1 MTSERGLHD
10 GPKHETDRRLRL
22 DALFDEALS
31 LVEAGR
37 DEDRSAL
44 LRRIEAEDAA
54 LASDLRGLL
63 ALAVAEHA
71 ALPRDAAGPARW
83 TALFD
88 EHGPTDDA
96 PLPGRIGVWTP
107 VERIGH
113 GGMGTVYRVERD
125 ADGFHQTGALKL
137 LRPGT
142 ESDDFLRRFAEERR
156 ILATLTHPGIAR
168 LLDGGRSADGRPYL
182 VMEYVD
188 GAPLDRDCDRRGLD
202 IDARIALFLRIAD
215 AVVHAHRNLVA
226 HRDLKPGNILVGAD
240 GAPKLLDFGIAKALR
255 ASSGDSANS
264 ATEASPTLLRAFTP
278 DYAAPEQV
286 LGQPTSTVT
295 DVYQLGLLLYEL
307 LTGHRAQHA
316 QEASARAIEAA
327 VCESEPVRPSERIG
341 DDDRARCAARAT
353 TPAALRRKLRGDLDN
368 IVLKALRKAP
378 ERRYASV
385 ALMIEDLERW
395 RRGQTVRARP
405 ETWAYRSGKFLRR
418 NAWAVAATTTIFALT
433 LGYAIT
439 ATLQADALARERD
452 RARAEATKARQIAAL
467 TRRLFEGTG
476 PKLAE
481 ESPLTAR
488 QLLDNGWPLIEREL
502 AGQPE
507 VQAELLDVVASAY
520 RDLGEYERAEALADS
535 GLRAAKQVMD
545 RPLLLARARHG
556 RGRVAIDRGD
566 YALAEMHLR
575 DALDDYRRMHV
586 GTDSGD
592 GAQVADL
599 RQDDVLQ
606 DLAELAD
613 LRGEVETAQA
623 TYRDALAIRRARHG
637 ERHPDVAE
645 SLHGLGMSLRRSGDY
660 AGAEPLVSQALTLRR
675 QLLPAGHATI
685 AYTVSDLAQIRNDLG
700 EYDSAEALYRE
711 ALASQEKSLG
721 PHHPDVATSML
732 SLARVLKTRR
742 DFIGARTL
750 LEGSLAIRRKA
761 YGERHPAVALNL
773 NDLGRNHFESG
784 DFDRAEAY
792 YIAALAAYPVGDPGL
807 PATAFNL
814 GELAEKRGDLAEAE
828 RRYRETLAAWR
839 ARYGDD
845 HDRVGLA
852 WNRLGA
858 VLFRQPGKDRWG
870 DAEAAMR
877 QGVAIYRKR
886 LPADHPKFA
895 SALLPLG
902 TLLIARGARSEGESL
917 LRDAWHLRRKA
928 FGAEDPR
935 TREATRALAAAGLS
949 APAS

>member
-1 MTSERGLHD
+1 MNRGD
-10 GPKHETDRRLRL
+10 DADRRARL
-22 DALFDEALS
+22 DAWFDEALS
-31 LVEAGR
+31 LEGDAR
-37 DEDRSAL
+37 DAL

-54 LASDLRGLL
+54 LATELRALL
-63 ALAVAEHA
+63 AWANAGDD
-71 ALPRDAAGPARW
+71 ALPLPAAGPARW
-83 TALFD
+83 AALFD
-88 EHGPTDDA
+88 DDDRASGDA
-96 PLPGRIGVWTP
+96 PLPDRIGVWTP
-107 VERIGH
+107 VARIGH

-137 LRPGT
+137 LRPGS
-142 ESDDFLRRFAEERR
+142 ESEEFLRRFTEERR

-188 GAPLDRDCDRRGLD
+188 GAPLDRDCDRRGLS
-202 IDARIALFLRIAD
+202 IDARIAVFLQIAD
-215 AVVHAHRNLVA
+215 AVAHAHRNLVA

-255 ASSGDSANS
+255 ASAVDSANS
-264 ATEASPTLLRAFTP
+264 ATEASSTLLRAFTP

-286 LGQPTSTVT
+286 LGQATSTVT

-316 QEASARAIEAA
+316 QDASPRAVEAA
-327 VCESEPVRPSERIG
+327 VCESEAIRPSERIG
-341 DDDRARCAARAT
+341 DDDRERCAARAT
-353 TPAALRRKLRGDLDN
+353 TPTALRRRLRGDLDN

-405 ETWAYRSGKFLRR
+405 ETWTYRSGKFLRR
-418 NAWAVAATTTIFALT
+418 NAWAVAATTTIFALIV
-433 LGYAIT
+433 GYAIT

-452 RARAEATKARQIAAL
+452 RAQAEAAKARQIAAL
-467 TRRLFEGTG
+467 TRRLFEGAG
-476 PKLAE
+476 PSVAG

-502 AGQPE
+502 DGQPD
-507 VQAELLDVVASAY
+507 VQAELLDVVAGAY

-535 GLRAAKQVMD
+535 GLRAAKQAVGQ
-545 RPLLLARARHG
+545 PLLLARARHG

-575 DALDDYRRMHV
+575 DALGDYRRMAER
-586 GTDSGD
+586 TDGRTDGGD
-592 GAQVADL
+592 TVQAA
-599 RQDDVLQ
+599 DVLQ

-613 LRGEVETAQA
+613 LRGEVVSAQA
-623 TYRDALAIRRARHG
+623 IYREALAIRRAHHG

-660 AGAEPLVSQALTLRR
+660 LGAEPLVSQALILRR
-675 QLLPAGHATI
+675 QLLPPGHAEI
-685 AYTVSDLAQIRNDLG
+685 AYTLSDLAQIRNDLG
-700 EYDSAEALYRE
+700 EFDSAEALYRE

-721 PHHPDVATSML
+721 PYHPDVATSML

-742 DFIGARTL
+742 DIDGARAL
-750 LEGSLAIRRKA
+750 LERSLDIRRKV
-761 YGERHPAVALNL
+761 YGERHPAVALNF

-784 DFDRAEAY
+784 DYARAEAY
-792 YIAALAAYPVGDPGL
+792 YLAALAAYPAGDPGL
-807 PATAFNL
+807 PGTVFNL

-858 VLFRQPGKDRWG
+858 VLFRQPDKARWG
-870 DAEAAMR
+870 EAETAMR
-877 QGVAIYRKR
+877 QGVAIYRRR

-902 TLLIARGARSEGESL
+902 TLLIARGARSEGTSL
-917 LRDAWHLRRKA
+917 LRDAWRLRRDA
-928 FGAEDPR
+928 FGAQDPR
-935 TREATRALAAAGLS
+935 TREASRALAAAGLS
-949 APAS
+949 TPAG

>member
-1 MTSERGLHD
+1 MNRGD
-10 GPKHETDRRLRL
+10 DADRRARL
-22 DALFDEALS
+22 DAWFDEALS
-31 LVEAGR
+31 LEGDAR
-37 DEDRSAL
+37 DAV

-54 LASDLRGLL
+54 LATELRALL
-63 ALAVAEHA
+63 AWANAGDD
-71 ALPRDAAGPARW
+71 ALPLPASGPARW
-83 TALFD
+83 AALFD
-88 EHGPTDDA
+88 DDDLA
-96 PLPGRIGVWTP
+96 HDNATLPDRIGVWTP
-107 VERIGH
+107 VARIGH

-137 LRPGT
+137 LRPGS
-142 ESDDFLRRFAEERR
+142 ESEEFLRRFTEERR

-188 GAPLDRDCDRRGLD
+188 GAPLDRDCDRRGLS
-202 IDARIALFLRIAD
+202 IDARIAVFLQIAD
-215 AVVHAHRNLVA
+215 AVAHAHRNLVA

-255 ASSGDSANS
+255 ASAVDSANS
-264 ATEASPTLLRAFTP
+264 ATEASSTLLRAFTP

-286 LGQPTSTVT
+286 LGQATSTVT

-316 QEASARAIEAA
+316 QDASPRAVEAA
-327 VCESEPVRPSERIG
+327 VCESEPIRPSERIG
-341 DDDRARCAARAT
+341 DDDRERCAARAT
-353 TPAALRRKLRGDLDN
+353 TPTALRRRLRGDLDN

-405 ETWAYRSGKFLRR
+405 ETWTYRSGKFLRR
-418 NAWAVAATTTIFALT
+418 NAWAVAAATTIFALIV
-433 LGYAIT
+433 GYSIT

-452 RARAEATKARQIAAL
+452 RAQAEAAKARQIAAL
-467 TRRLFEGTG
+467 TRRLFEGAG
-476 PKLAE
+476 PSVAG

-502 AGQPE
+502 DGQPD
-507 VQAELLDVVASAY
+507 VQAELLDVVAGAY

-535 GLRAAKQVMD
+535 GLRAAKQAVGQ
-545 RPLLLARARHG
+545 PLLLARARHG

-575 DALDDYRRMHV
+575 DALGDYRRMAERKDG
-586 GTDSGD
+586 GTDGGD
-592 GAQVADL
+592 TVQAAA
-599 RQDDVLQ
+599 VLQ

-613 LRGEVETAQA
+613 LRGEVVSAQA
-623 TYRDALAIRRARHG
+623 IYREALAIRRAHHG
-637 ERHPDVAE
+637 ERHPEVAE

-660 AGAEPLVSQALTLRR
+660 LGAEPLVSQALILRR
-675 QLLPAGHATI
+675 QLLPPGHAEI
-685 AYTVSDLAQIRNDLG
+685 AYTLSDLAQIRNDLG
-700 EYDSAEALYRE
+700 EFDSAEALYRE
-711 ALASQEKSLG
+711 ALASQQKSLG
-721 PHHPDVATSML
+721 PDHPDVATSML

-742 DFIGARTL
+742 DIDGARAL
-750 LEGSLAIRRKA
+750 LERSLDIRRKV
-761 YGERHPAVALNL
+761 YGERHPAVALNF

-784 DFDRAEAY
+784 DYARAEAY
-792 YIAALAAYPVGDPGL
+792 YLAALAAYPAGDPGL
-807 PATAFNL
+807 PGTVFNL

-858 VLFRQPGKDRWG
+858 VLFRQPDKARWG
-870 DAEAAMR
+870 EAETAMR
-877 QGVAIYRKR
+877 QGVAIYRRR

-902 TLLIARGARSEGESL
+902 TLLIARGARSEGTSL
-917 LRDAWHLRRKA
+917 LRDAWRLRRDA
-928 FGAEDPR
+928 FGAQDPR
-935 TREATRALAAAGLS
+935 TREASQALAAAGLS
-949 APAS
+949 TPTG

>member
-1 MTSERGLHD
+1 MNHGSD
-10 GPKHETDRRLRL
+10 TDPRVRL
-22 DALFDEALS
+22 DAWFDEALA
-31 LVEAGR
+31 LEGDAR
-37 DEDRSAL
+37 DAL
-44 LRRIEAEDAA
+44 LRRAEAEDAA
-54 LASDLRGLL
+54 LATELRALL
-63 ALAVAEHA
+63 AWASADDA
-71 ALPRDAAGPARW
+71 ALPLPAAGPARW
-83 TALFD
+83 AALFD
-88 EHGPTDDA
+88 DDDLARDDA
-96 PLPGRIGVWTP
+96 PLPDRIGVWTP
-107 VERIGH
+107 VARIGH

-137 LRPGT
+137 LRPGS
-142 ESDDFLRRFAEERR
+142 ESEEFLRRFTEERR

-202 IDARIALFLRIAD
+202 IDARIAVFLQIAD
-215 AVVHAHRNLVA
+215 AVAHAHRNLVA

-255 ASSGDSANS
+255 TSAVDSANS
-264 ATEASPTLLRAFTP
+264 ATEASSTLLRAFTP

-286 LGQPTSTVT
+286 LGQATSTVT

-316 QEASARAIEAA
+316 QDASPRAIEAA
-327 VCESEPVRPSERIG
+327 VCEHEPVRPSERIG
-341 DDDRARCAARAT
+341 DDDRERSAARAT
-353 TPAALRRKLRGDLDN
+353 TPTALRRKLRGDLDN

-405 ETWAYRSGKFLRR
+405 ETWTYRSGKFLRR
-418 NAWAVAATTTIFALT
+418 NAWAVAATTTIFALI

-452 RARAEATKARQIAAL
+452 RAQAEAAKARQIAAL
-467 TRRLFEGTG
+467 TRRLFEGAG
-476 PKLAE
+476 PSVAG

-502 AGQPE
+502 EGQPD
-507 VQAELLDVVASAY
+507 VQAELLDVVAGAY

-535 GLRAAKQVMD
+535 GLRAAKRAIGQ
-545 RPLLLARARHG
+545 PLLLARARHG

-575 DALDDYRRMHV
+575 DALGDYRRMADR
-586 GTDSGD
+586 TDGRTDRGD
-592 GAQVADL
+592 TEQAA
-599 RQDDVLQ
+599 DVLQ

-613 LRGEVETAQA
+613 LRGEVASAQA
-623 TYRDALAIRRARHG
+623 IYREALAIRRARHG

-660 AGAEPLVSQALTLRR
+660 IGAEPLVSQALILRR
-675 QLLPAGHATI
+675 QLLPPGHAAI
-685 AYTVSDLAQIRNDLG
+685 AYTLSDLAQIRNDLG
-700 EYDSAEALYRE
+700 EFDSAEALYRE
-711 ALASQEKSLG
+711 ALASQQKSLG
-721 PHHPDVATSML
+721 PDHPDVATSML

-742 DFIGARTL
+742 DFDGARAL
-750 LEGSLAIRRKA
+750 LERSLDIRRKV
-761 YGERHPAVALNL
+761 YGERHPAVALNF

-784 DFDRAEAY
+784 DYARAEAY
-792 YIAALAAYPVGDPGL
+792 YRAALAAYPAGDPGL
-807 PATAFNL
+807 PGTVLNL
-814 GELAEKRGDLAEAE
+814 GELAEKLGDLAEAE

-858 VLFRQPGKDRWG
+858 VLFRQPDKARWG
-870 DAEAAMR
+870 EAETAMR

-902 TLLIARGARSEGESL
+902 TLLIARGARSEGTSL
-917 LRDAWHLRRKA
+917 LRDAWRLRRDA
-928 FGAEDPR
+928 FGAQDPR
-935 TREATRALAAAGLS
+935 TREASQALAAAGLS
-949 APAS
+949 TPAG

>member
-1 MTSERGLHD
+1 VTSEQGLQD
-10 GPKHETDRRLRL
+10 DPAQETDRRVRL

-31 LVEAGR
+31 LEGDAR
-37 DEDRSAL
+37 DAWL
-44 LRRIEAEDAA
+44 QRIETEDAA
-54 LASDLRGLL
+54 LAAELRALL
-63 ALAVAEHA
+63 AWAVAEHT

-107 VERIGH
+107 VRRIGH
-113 GGMGTVYRVERD
+113 GGMGTVYRVERG

-188 GAPLDRDCDRRGLD
+188 GEPLDRDCDRRGLD
-202 IDARIALFLRIAD
+202 IDARIALFLQIAD

-255 ASSGDSANS
+255 AASSDGANS
-264 ATEASPTLLRAFTP
+264 ATESSSTLLRAFTP

-316 QEASARAIEAA
+316 QEATARAIEAA

-405 ETWAYRSGKFLRR
+405 ETWAYRSGKFLKR

-452 RARAEATKARQIAAL
+452 RARAEATKARQIATL
-467 TRRLFEGTG
+467 TRRLFEGAG
-476 PKLAE
+476 PKLAD

-502 AGQPE
+502 AGQPD
-507 VQAELLDVVASAY
+507 VQAELLDVVAGAY

-535 GLRAAKQVMD
+535 GLRAAKQVVGQ
-545 RPLLLARARHG
+545 PLLLARARHG

-586 GTDSGD
+586 GTEGGD
-592 GAQVADL
+592 RVQVA
-599 RQDDVLQ
+599 DVLQ

-613 LRGEVETAQA
+613 LRGEDEAAQA

-675 QLLPAGHATI
+675 QLLPAGHAAI
-685 AYTVSDLAQIRNDLG
+685 AYTLSDLAQIRNDLG

-721 PHHPDVATSML
+721 PNHPDVATSML

-742 DFIGARTL
+742 DFIGARAL

-784 DFDRAEAY
+784 GFDRAEAY
-792 YIAALAAYPVGDPGL
+792 YIAALAAYPTGDPGL
-807 PATAFNL
+807 PATVFNL

-858 VLFRQPGKDRWG
+858 VLFRQPGKNRWG

-902 TLLIARGARSEGESL
+902 TLLITRGARSEGESL
-917 LRDAWHLRRKA
+917 LRDAWRLRRKA

-935 TREATRALAAAGLS
+935 TREAKQALAAAGVSL
-949 APAS
+949 PAG